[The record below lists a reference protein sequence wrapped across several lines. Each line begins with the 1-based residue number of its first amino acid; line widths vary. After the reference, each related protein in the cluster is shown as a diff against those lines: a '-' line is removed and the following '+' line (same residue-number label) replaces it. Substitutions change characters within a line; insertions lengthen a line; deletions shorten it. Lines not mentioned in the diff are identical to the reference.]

1 MTLPR
6 KIVPT
11 FFLKKGTRLQAN
23 SVKVEQNKGGTTH
36 FFLLD
41 FLQYQHILSSINS
54 IQNAK
59 NFLRT
64 VSIQQPNFFSAN
76 VLQITCWKT
85 SIRDFSILVRTSAEL
100 NKLAYVIYKSRTAG

>member
-1 MTLPR
+1 M
-6 KIVPT
+6 
-11 FFLKKGTRLQAN
+11 KKGTRLQAN
-23 SVKVEQNKGGTTH
+23 SVKVEQNKGGTTP

-59 NFLRT
+59 NFLCT
-64 VSIQQPNFFSAN
+64 VSIQQPNFLSAN

-85 SIRDFSILVRTSAEL
+85 SFREFSILVRTSAEL